1 MSNHK
6 LNKPRLY
13 TGLQQ
18 LKQIVG
24 TVADP
29 FIAET
34 FDVLYSLVNSYE
46 EIHGAVTIPQ
56 HELMYID
63 ENEVMNHAKQVL
75 AEELA
80 KHLLENSYF
89 TITESTYVLD
99 GKQLMASMEILK
111 PSDSRPAQEIKG
123 NL

>member
-13 TGLQQ
+13 AGLQQ

-24 TVADP
+24 PVTDP

-34 FDVLYSLVNSYE
+34 FDILSSLINSYE
-46 EIHGAVTIPQ
+46 EIHGAVTIPH

-63 ENEVMNHAKQVL
+63 ESEAMNHAKQVL

-89 TITESTYVLD
+89 TIAESVYILG
-99 GKQLMASMEILK
+99 GKQLTASIEILK
-111 PSDSRPAQEIKG
+111 PSDSRPAQEI
-123 NL
+123 